1 MKKLLLSTAV
11 LALTAACQ
19 PAEAPDETTQTETE
33 TAAMTGSADIGT
45 WGFDL
50 EGMDAAIIAGDDLY
64 RYANGTWL
72 DNTVIPS
79 DRSNYGM
86 FTALAIEAEEQVQD
100 IILELAAQDAADGT
114 IEQKV
119 GDLYGS
125 WMDTSTI
132 DQLGL
137 ARVEIARWRSPPSRD
152 QSVFRRIYRDTVK
165 PRVKSAIASEQ
176 MQCPVSLNKRFL
188 GYIFYFLMIFDESS
202 HQRRNAIL
210 VAKHEKVKGI
220 FIARS
225 YSIY

>member
-50 EGMDAAIIAGDDLY
+50 EGMDAAIIAGDDFY

-137 ARVEIARWRSPPSRD
+137 APAQPYLDEIAAAETHDDINALFATIYHQSPYGVGIIPDPADHHALHRLCRPGRSRP
-152 QSVFRRIYRDTVK
+152 
-165 PRVKSAIASEQ
+165 A
-176 MQCPVSLNKRFL
+176 
-188 GYIFYFLMIFDESS
+188 
-202 HQRRNAIL
+202 
-210 VAKHEKVKGI
+210 
-220 FIARS
+220 
-225 YSIY
+225 